1 MTLDDRLRTVL
12 EVAADSDA
20 SARAQYQQLVDL
32 LGSGRTVADGSL
44 VAASFLRLAALARR
58 IPAFERAQILA
69 DPALRLRSAPLVA
82 QLCEGEEEVANAAID
97 AADLDEAGW
106 TVLTSVLD
114 DSLQNRVRSA
124 RTTGR
129 ARSVEAPPPLLAER
143 SKKRTSL
150 ADELTPSAPVP
161 ARAPRMP
168 APPPPPTPMPTA
180 QAETPAVGDIAE
192 IVARIERFRLKRREQ
207 VTEEIVATGRKSS
220 VDQDESL
227 LNDEAAETAPPPIAT
242 TREVDCMISPEG
254 RIDWAARLSPML
266 TGLMLSPSDSASAKV
281 DEATSTA
288 LRRQQAVRSGRV
300 TIGASPAISGVWRLD
315 AAPHFD
321 PVGRFLGHHARL
333 TRDMGSAPDRR
344 GDLVRQALH
353 ELRTPI
359 NALQGFSEIIQQ
371 QLFGPVPHQYRSLAA
386 GIAGETAAL
395 LAGLEEVDRLVRL
408 RHGTR
413 TMSEGETAIGP
424 LIESL
429 LDQVA
434 PMLDARR
441 ARLSPRISDP
451 GMTVPV
457 DEGELERSLWRLIA
471 AVAGSAREGDV
482 LPISLDASTEAVTI
496 TIGMPASLAGLDDET
511 LFGASPATDSNEEL
525 ATGMLGRGFALR
537 LASAEAKAAGG
548 NLERDE
554 SALVLTL
561 PARAD
566 EAESEREAVA

>member
-12 EVAADSDA
+12 EVAADSDT

-58 IPAFERAQILA
+58 IPAFERAKILA

-97 AADLDEAGW
+97 AADLDEDGW
-106 TVLTSVLD
+106 TVLISVLD
-114 DSLQNRVRSA
+114 ESLQNRVRSA

-129 ARSVEAPPPLLAER
+129 ARNVEAPPPLFAER
-143 SKKRTSL
+143 GKKRTSL

-161 ARAPRMP
+161 SRAPRMP
-168 APPPPPTPMPTA
+168 APPPPAVTPLP
-180 QAETPAVGDIAE
+180 AETPRDGDIAE

-207 VTEEIVATGRKSS
+207 VNEEIVATGRKSP
-220 VDQDESL
+220 VDRDEYL
-227 LNDEAAETAPPPIAT
+227 LEDEVSQSAAPPPIAT
-242 TREVDCMISPEG
+242 TREIDCMISPEG

-333 TRDMGSAPDRR
+333 TRDIGSVPDRR

-408 RHGTR
+408 RRGTR
-413 TMSEGETAIGP
+413 IISAGATAIGP
-424 LIESL
+424 LVESL
-429 LDQVA
+429 VDQA
-434 PMLDARR
+434 SPMLDARR
-441 ARLSPRISDP
+441 ARMDARISDP
-451 GMTVPV
+451 GMTVPI
-457 DEGELERSLWRLIA
+457 EQGELERSLWRLIA
-471 AVAGSAREGDV
+471 TVAGSARDGDV
-482 LPISLDASTEAVTI
+482 LPFSLHAGTDAVTI
-496 TIGMPASLAGLDDET
+496 TIGMPPALAELDDET

-537 LASAEAKAAGG
+537 LASAEAKGAGG
-548 NLERDE
+548 SLERDDT
-554 SALVLTL
+554 ALILTL
-561 PARAD
+561 PARTD
-566 EAESEREAVA
+566 EAESEHEAVA

>member
-12 EVAADSDA
+12 EVAADSDV

-32 LGSGRTVADGSL
+32 LGSGRTVADGAL

-58 IPAFERAQILA
+58 IPADERAQILA

-82 QLCEGEEEVANAAID
+82 QLCEGEEAVAAAAID

-106 TVLTSVLD
+106 TVLISVLD
-114 DSLQNRVRSA
+114 ESLQNRVRSA

-129 ARSVEAPPPLLAER
+129 ARNVEAPPPLLVER
-143 SKKRTSL
+143 KEQRSS
-150 ADELTPSAPVP
+150 AVDGLTPSAPVP
-161 ARAPRMP
+161 TRAPRP
-168 APPPPPTPMPTA
+168 QVAAPRKRA
-180 QAETPAVGDIAE
+180 AETVEPSSDIGE

-207 VTEEIVATGRKSS
+207 VTDEIVASGRKSAS
-220 VDQDESL
+220 DENEIL
-227 LNDEAAETAPPPIAT
+227 LDDEVADSASPPPIAT
-242 TREVDCMISPEG
+242 TREIDCMISPEG
-254 RIDWAARLSPML
+254 RVEWAARLSPML
-266 TGLMLSPSDSASAKV
+266 TGLILSASDTATARV
-281 DEATSTA
+281 DESTSTA

-300 TIGASPAISGVWRLD
+300 TIGASPAISGQWRLD

-333 TRDMGSAPDRR
+333 TRDLGSVPDRR

-359 NALQGFSEIIQQ
+359 NALQGFAEIIQQ

-386 GIAGETAAL
+386 GIAGETASL

-424 LIESL
+424 LVESL
-429 LDQVA
+429 VRQAV
-434 PMLDARR
+434 PMLDARS
-441 ARLSPRISDP
+441 ARMDVRLTDP
-451 GMTVPV
+451 GMTVPIE
-457 DEGELERSLWRLIA
+457 EGELERSLWRLIA
-471 AVAGSAREGDV
+471 AVAGSAGAGDV
-482 LPISLDASTEAVTI
+482 LPFSLQPGRDAVTI
-496 TIGMPASLAGLDDET
+496 TMGLPPSLAALDDED
-511 LFGASPATDSNEEL
+511 LFGASPASDSDGEL

-537 LASAEAKAAGG
+537 LAGAEAKAAGG
-548 NLERDE
+548 SLDRDAA
-554 SALVLTL
+554 ALVLTL

-566 EAESEREAVA
+566 EVESEREAVA